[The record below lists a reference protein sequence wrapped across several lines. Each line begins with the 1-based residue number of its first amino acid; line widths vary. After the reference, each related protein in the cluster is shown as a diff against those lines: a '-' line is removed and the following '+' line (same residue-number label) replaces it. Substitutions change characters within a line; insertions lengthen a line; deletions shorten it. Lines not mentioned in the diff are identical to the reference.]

1 MRPAATALDALR
13 ARIAEIENRP
23 AFGGRE
29 AIPAQVSRG
38 GKAVESGSE
47 SSDAAEASANPLP
60 DLPGGLVH
68 EIFTDQLRHGG
79 LALGFALGLGGQQ
92 LKSQRPALVHVQLMG
107 EGQELGL
114 PYAPGLVRFGVG
126 ARQLVLVRAQNMAEW
141 LWAVEEAIACRAV
154 AGVLA
159 EVSGV
164 PKALDFTASRRLSL
178 RAEASGTSV
187 YLIRY
192 GTGREASAARLR
204 WHVEPVLSGEVRW
217 DRSAPGS
224 PRFSIHIEKQRLG
237 AGIGTGAEPRHVL
250 LDWRENHG
258 FTPLESARRLA
269 GRAVPGPGRAAP
281 PSRPHPAA
289 LGDRFSQ
296 AS

>member
-1 MRPAATALDALR
+1 MRPASSALDALR
-13 ARIAEIENRP
+13 ARIAEIEHRP
-23 AFGGRE
+23 AFGGRGAIAAAGAE
-29 AIPAQVSRG
+29 ARNAARL
-38 GKAVESGSE
+38 GSE
-47 SSDAAEASANPLP
+47 SSEGRAANPLP
-60 DLPGGLVH
+60 ELPGGLVH

-92 LKSQRPALVHVQLMG
+92 LMPQRPALVHVQLVG
-107 EGQELGL
+107 DGQELGL
-114 PYAPGLVRFGVG
+114 PYAPGLRRFGVEP
-126 ARQLVLVRAQNMAEW
+126 RQMVLVRAHSMAEW

-159 EVSGV
+159 EVSGA

-192 GTGREASAARLR
+192 GTGRESSAARLR
-204 WHVEPVLSGEVRW
+204 WHVEPVLSGEVHW
-217 DRSAPGS
+217 DRSAPGL

-237 AGIGTGAEPRHVL
+237 AGIGAGAEPRQLL

-258 FTPLESARRLA
+258 FAPLDSARRLG
-269 GRAVPGPGRAAP
+269 GRAVPGPGHAASSP
-281 PSRPHPAA
+281 RPHAAA
-289 LGDRFSQ
+289 LGDRLSQ